1 MHRFLRFINKT
12 EAVCT
17 LWIAL
22 CFSLTS
28 AVYLSWTYHLMLF
41 AEPEYVDIYCL
52 VLGYAFQAAGI
63 AISIYL
69 FKERVLRI
77 NNYELSFFPYQK
89 CH

>member
-69 FKERVLRI
+69 FKI
-77 NNYELSFFPYQK
+77 
-89 CH
+89 